1 MFDNPFIPIALLAAA
16 AVLSPVF
23 SRSRSLAGV
32 IQFVMIAIAAVMLI
46 GFSAGIL
53 LGHAY
58 EHTVQIGPVAV
69 PFLADGL
76 SAVFITVIAVLSIAS
91 SFYSIKYMDHYKDY
105 SAAPYYIAFPLF
117 IIGMLGVVTVD
128 DLSFGFTA
136 AWQLMTI
143 ASYFLIRFEHR
154 ERANIKSANKYLI
167 LMELAYAVIIGA
179 TLLVNGIAPGDS
191 IASITGKI
199 AATDPIRIMAVFALL
214 FAGFGCKAGV
224 FPLGQLWLP
233 DAHSVAPSPVS
244 AMLSGVMLKT
254 GIYGLLRTFFW
265 MIPHDGIAGFSGYY
279 WGIGIAVMGAVTL
292 FIGTVQSMKQN
303 DAKRLLA
310 YSSIGQLGYIIFA
323 IGAALA
329 MLYSTSAF
337 VQGFAVIALIGAV
350 YHVINHAVFKGL
362 LFLTSGSILYA
373 TGTKDLSKLGGLMKF
388 MPVTGVLA
396 FIASLA
402 IAGIPP
408 LSGFASKWTIVS
420 SSLLAGSEAGVLI
433 VAGIVALFTS
443 TITLAAYVKFFGMS
457 FASVGSEWNVS
468 KPIREVPVMLLLPK
482 IALAVMIIAQGL
494 FPIIAFKLIARAFA
508 TAHGSIVETLFAA
521 GIDDRVSASSF
532 GVIVS
537 VPGMNGFASAAVPLV
552 ICVVIAGALIIG
564 WFIKH
569 AGGAAE
575 KRSTAWLCGYQELNN
590 KNRYTSANMFS
601 AFKKALWWAGGDVK
615 K

>member
-1 MFDNPFIPIALLAAA
+1 MFDNPFFPLALLAAA
-16 AVLSPVF
+16 AVISPVF
-23 SRSRSLAGV
+23 SRSRFLAGV
-32 IQFVMIAIAAVMLI
+32 IHFVFIAAGAVMLI
-46 GFSAGIL
+46 GFSANIL
-53 LGHAY
+53 LGHPY
-58 EHTVQIGPVAV
+58 EHTVHIGPIAV

-91 SFYSIKYMDHYKDY
+91 SFYSIKYMEHYREY

-117 IIGMLGVVTVD
+117 IAGMIGVVTVD

-136 AWQLMTI
+136 AWQIMTL

-154 ERANIKSANKYLI
+154 ERANVASANKYLI
-167 LMELAYAVIIGA
+167 LMELAYGVIIGA
-179 TLLVNGIAPGDS
+179 TLFVHGIEPGDS
-191 IASITGKI
+191 VAVITGKI
-199 AATDPIRIMAVFALL
+199 AATDPIRIIAVFALL

-265 MIPHDGIAGFSGYY
+265 MIPHDGVAGFSGYY

-329 MLYSTSAF
+329 MIHSTSAF

-350 YHVINHAVFKGL
+350 YHVINHAVFKWL
-362 LFLTSGSILYA
+362 LFLTSGSVLYA

-388 MPVTGVLA
+388 MPVTAVLA

-420 SSLLAGSEAGVLI
+420 SSLLAGSEVGVLV
-433 VAGIVALFTS
+433 VAGIIALFTS

-457 FASVGSEWNVS
+457 FASAGSEWNVS

-482 IALAVMIIAQGL
+482 IALALIICAQGF
-494 FPIIAFKLIARAFA
+494 FPAIAFTLITRAFA
-508 TAHGSIVETLFAA
+508 TAHGSIVEALFTA
-521 GIDDRVSASSF
+521 GLGERVSASSF

-552 ICVVIAGALIIG
+552 IIAVVAGALLVG
-564 WFIKH
+564 WFIKR
-569 AGGAAE
+569 AGGSTE
-575 KRSTAWLCGYQELNN
+575 KRTTAWLCGYQELND
-590 KNRYTSANMFS
+590 KNRYASANMFS
-601 AFKKALWWAGGDVK
+601 AFKKAFWWAGGNVK